1 MNTFTSRELKGF
13 NFENLIGKSVNE
25 YGFLHNDFRGSGSDF
40 RHERYPIELEAKF
53 SHAIIYPSW
62 VKRDWIS
69 RFSNNAK
76 FKVVVSNRGIKLS
89 DRCLKLLKV
98 NRIIHVYFDQLR
110 ETIELLIALCSS
122 EGVTSSRTSKGC
134 KFKCYSVRNVKDYNL
149 SGFYN
154 VDLAEDYSKFLFSQ
168 DVKSKLS
175 KDTMKL
181 LRKIHEN
188 NLPIEIIFI
197 NNQKEMD
204 EFVESLKDGKDKAE
218 DPNKYDENVNYQKLL
233 NKELREHK
241 RRTRQER
248 EYEKFSVQL
257 SKSIEKDGV
266 IEQPVICQY
275 GVISGLDRIRHM
287 KGLPMFVDELFTKE
301 TADKFGFKWIDV
313 KDKNEY
319 YRKRVT
325 CAYLR
330 KPDSLREDLLLW
342 AESLA
347 GAMPTNEVCSYISK
361 ELEGIL
367 SPRTIERYLPNE
379 YKRKYEMKSNSDM
392 LSQLTTKPDTVTMS
406 IRLPR
411 PLYEGYK
418 EKYKGQVNFR
428 LKWLIEKDLR
438 HDLVFKEDIESF
450 LQANKPEQQPEIK
463 ELIENS
469 KELVQR
475 HPVEVEHKVK
485 EDYCGVCGKFT
496 RFEWDSFNQQYVC
509 IECKNRELNRVK
521 QTPAKV
527 EIRQVVK

>member
-204 EFVESLKDGKDKAE
+204 AFIESLKRGKDKAE
-218 DPNKYDENVNYQKLL
+218 DSSKYNVVKNNITGWWDTETIIKNKRCFGCYRCWSNIKKKCPVGYECYLQRYRNAENL
-233 NKELREHK
+233 
-241 RRTRQER
+241 
-248 EYEKFSVQL
+248 
-257 SKSIEKDGV
+257 
-266 IEQPVICQY
+266 
-275 GVISGLDRIRHM
+275 
-287 KGLPMFVDELFTKE
+287 
-301 TADKFGFKWIDV
+301 
-313 KDKNEY
+313 
-319 YRKRVT
+319 
-325 CAYLR
+325 
-330 KPDSLREDLLLW
+330 
-342 AESLA
+342 
-347 GAMPTNEVCSYISK
+347 
-361 ELEGIL
+361 
-367 SPRTIERYLPNE
+367 
-379 YKRKYEMKSNSDM
+379 KY
-392 LSQLTTKPDTVTMS
+392 
-406 IRLPR
+406 
-411 PLYEGYK
+411 
-418 EKYKGQVNFR
+418 
-428 LKWLIEKDLR
+428 
-438 HDLVFKEDIESF
+438 
-450 LQANKPEQQPEIK
+450 
-463 ELIENS
+463 
-469 KELVQR
+469 
-475 HPVEVEHKVK
+475 
-485 EDYCGVCGKFT
+485 
-496 RFEWDSFNQQYVC
+496 
-509 IECKNRELNRVK
+509 KNREEWLKARCK
-521 QTPAKV
+521 
-527 EIRQVVK
+527 